1 MKFVDHNYPLSELTS
16 DVIAGFYR
24 SYDAFGF
31 GFLESV
37 YRRVLSAEL
46 RLAGLGVE
54 REVPFELVHLGESMG
69 RYRADLIVERKLIV
83 EVKTGRSLDP
93 EAIPQLLNY
102 LNVTRL
108 PLGLVLF
115 FGPKPKV
122 KRVIRDTNR
131 EYPIIPSLADSP
143 SSPRISRSSV
153 SGISALSAVSAAQ
166 ESRATDDLELASK
179 SPETE

>member
-1 MKFVDHNYPLSELTS
+1 MRPSWPVHFVDPNYPLSELTR

-24 SYDAFGF
+24 TYDALGF

-37 YRRVLSAEL
+37 YKRALSVEL
-46 RLAGLGVE
+46 RLAGLGVG
-54 REVPFELVHLGESMG
+54 REVPFDLVHLGECIG
-69 RYRADLIVERKLIV
+69 RYRADLIVEKTLIV
-83 EVKTGRSLDP
+83 EVKAGHALDP

-122 KRVIRDTNR
+122 KRVIRDSTR
-131 EYPIIPSLADSP
+131 EYP
-143 SSPRISRSSV
+143 V
-153 SGISALSAVSAAQ
+153 NTG
-166 ESRATDDLELASK
+166 
-179 SPETE
+179 